1 MLTRGYIFLLMFRI
15 ANLCVATFF
24 LLCVILPDSWC
35 HGPTD
40 PAPPG
45 PYNPADYLPIPMT
58 ERSVLLGTLVGAWFF
73 SAAFWFVRSSFR
85 SFCGLMSIVAWIVF
99 LGIMIF
105 RL

>member
-1 MLTRGYIFLLMFRI
+1 MLTRSQNLLLLVRI
-15 ANLCVATFF
+15 ANLFVASFF
-24 LLCVILPDSWC
+24 LLCVIVPDSWC

-45 PYNPADYLPIPMT
+45 PFNPADYQPILMT

-73 SAAFWFVRSSFR
+73 SAAFWFARSSFR

-99 LGIMIF
+99 LGIMLF